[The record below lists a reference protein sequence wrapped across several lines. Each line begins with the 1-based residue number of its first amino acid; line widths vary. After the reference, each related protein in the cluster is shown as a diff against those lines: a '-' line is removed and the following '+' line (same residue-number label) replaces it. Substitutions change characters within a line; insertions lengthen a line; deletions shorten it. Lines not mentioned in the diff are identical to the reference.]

1 MEDGDKILINDKEVK
16 ASEVLRGYGVRNLLK
31 EVWPIVSLNEQILW
45 IPGIRKSDLVK
56 KYEKNKDSNILVAS
70 VEKSSVGDS

>member
-1 MEDGDKILINDKEVK
+1 MEDGDRILINNKEVK

>member
-1 MEDGDKILINDKEVK
+1 MEDGDRILINNKEVK

-56 KYEKNKDSNILVAS
+56 KYEKNKESNILVAS